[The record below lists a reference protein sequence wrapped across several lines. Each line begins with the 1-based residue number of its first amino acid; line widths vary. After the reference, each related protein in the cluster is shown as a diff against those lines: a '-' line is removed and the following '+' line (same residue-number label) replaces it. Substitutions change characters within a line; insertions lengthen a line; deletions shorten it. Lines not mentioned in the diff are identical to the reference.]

1 MPPLQSLLSAAERI
15 IPLRRARAVANRL
28 LDCWYGLNSDKNV
41 SLEEFGLA
49 HAERVRYAP
58 SSWFTLPRIA
68 RVVPFSKDDVFVDFG
83 SGKGRQVVLA
93 ARQYPFKRV
102 VGVEIAAELN
112 EIAQANVTRNHR
124 RLKCQH
130 VELVTTDVL
139 QYEIPRDMTV
149 AYFYSPFT
157 GEIFKSVIGRIGRS
171 LEERADRRLWIVL
184 QRPTYGLDAAE
195 LKVYQE
201 PEDLLRATPWLQ
213 HVRSIPVKSRHW
225 ATEIS
230 VYRATNQ

>member
-1 MPPLQSLLSAAERI
+1 MLNEC
-15 IPLRRARAVANRL
+15 VMRL
-28 LDCWYGLNSDKNV
+28 LRGSRCRALRVSCPFPKTMFLSTLDPARDGKWCWLRDNILSNASSEWKSLRNS
-41 SLEEFGLA
+41 
-49 HAERVRYAP
+49 
-58 SSWFTLPRIA
+58 I
-68 RVVPFSKDDVFVDFG
+68 
-83 SGKGRQVVLA
+83 
-93 ARQYPFKRV
+93 
-102 VGVEIAAELN
+102 
-112 EIAQANVTRNHR
+112 EIAQANVTRNQR

-213 HVRSIPVKSRHW
+213 HVSSIPVKSRHW

-230 VYRATNQ
+230 IYRATDR